1 MKIFSIDGYFTDD
14 NVKFSNQLVTSNEE
28 PIPYWTNYKEDDMF
42 FKGLDC
48 ESLKLPAMILGLFVV
63 TSFKFIEEADLTN
76 STLITA
82 EYFSCDNK
90 TSFLIIE
97 TSKENFIF
105 QNVPLETWEKFKKA
119 ESKDIFY
126 FSQIKNYYPLNIN

>member
-1 MKIFSIDGYFTDD
+1 MINHKKKLYHFSENHVELFIYILIVLIIYF
-14 NVKFSNQLVTSNEE
+14 STSNNKT
-28 PIPYWTNYKEDDMF
+28 PI
-42 FKGLDC
+42 C
-48 ESLKLPAMILGLFVV
+48 SKLPNSFKSYEQARELIHK

-76 STLITA
+76 SSLITA

-126 FSQIKNYYPLNIN
+126 FSQIKNHYPLNIN

>member
-1 MKIFSIDGYFTDD
+1 MKNHKKKTIQFLENYFEYFFIFLIVTIIYFTVTD
-14 NVKFSNQLVTSNEE
+14 KEISTFS
-28 PIPYWTNYKEDDMF
+28 
-42 FKGLDC
+42 
-48 ESLKLPAMILGLFVV
+48 KLPISFKSHQQVRELIHK
-63 TSFKFIEEADLTN
+63 TSFKLIDEADLTN

-97 TSKENFIF
+97 TSEENFIF
-105 QNVPLETWEKFKKA
+105 QNVPLETWENFKKS

-126 FSQIKNYYPLNIN
+126 FSQIKDRYDLNID